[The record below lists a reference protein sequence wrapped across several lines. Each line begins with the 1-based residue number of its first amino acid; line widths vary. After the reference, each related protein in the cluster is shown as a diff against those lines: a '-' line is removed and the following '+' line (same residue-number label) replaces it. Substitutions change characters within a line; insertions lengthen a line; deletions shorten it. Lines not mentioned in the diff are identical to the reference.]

1 MPVNPAK
8 SVRKLVAFR
17 RTKFA
22 EIDKVRLDL
31 RLNSESEAIRRLIDA
46 GLQLYK
52 ANPPLSSG
60 LQSGDTHKPKG

>member
-1 MPVNPAK
+1 MPINPTQ

-46 GLQLYK
+46 GLELYK
-52 ANPPLSSG
+52 ANRPLSSG
-60 LQSGDTHKPKG
+60 LHLSDTRRSE

>member
-1 MPVNPAK
+1 MPVNPAQ

-31 RLNSESEAIRRLIDA
+31 RLNSESEANRRLIDA
-46 GLQLYK
+46 GLELYK
-52 ANPPLSSG
+52 ADSPLSSE
-60 LQSGDTHKPKG
+60 LHLRDKRKSE